1 MPAGP
6 LRCVGLPGETA
17 RGKVACSGTHRS
29 TIFCEGNSVTQG
41 WRVGT
46 LWGYAFSMFARICIG
61 ALTVVAAMSLAS
73 CGATTESPSAGP
85 TTAGI
90 TLHRL
95 VGADE
100 FATAV
105 AESDRVTIN
114 VHVPFEGDIAGTD
127 LSIPFDRIAEQAD
140 RLPADRTVPIA
151 IYCRT
156 GPMSATAAEA
166 LRSLGYTDVVE
177 LQGGMKAWQASGRPL
192 VGG

>member
-1 MPAGP
+1 
-6 LRCVGLPGETA
+6 
-17 RGKVACSGTHRS
+17 
-29 TIFCEGNSVTQG
+29 
-41 WRVGT
+41 
-46 LWGYAFSMFARICIG
+46 MFTRMCIG
-61 ALTVVAAMSLAS
+61 ALAVVGAVSLAS
-73 CGATTESPSAGP
+73 CGSTAEAPSAAPAGP
-85 TTAGI
+85 ATASI

-100 FATAV
+100 FATAI
-105 AESDRVTIN
+105 AESDRVAIN

-140 RLPADRTVPIA
+140 RLPADRRVPIA

-156 GPMSATAAEA
+156 GPMSATAAET

-192 VGG
+192 VAGRRV

>member
-1 MPAGP
+1 
-6 LRCVGLPGETA
+6 
-17 RGKVACSGTHRS
+17 
-29 TIFCEGNSVTQG
+29 
-41 WRVGT
+41 
-46 LWGYAFSMFARICIG
+46 MFTRMCIG
-61 ALTVVAAMSLAS
+61 VLAVVAAMSLAS
-73 CGATTESPSAGP
+73 CGATAEAPSAAPASTG
-85 TTAGI
+85 TAAV

-95 VGADE
+95 VSPDE
-100 FATAV
+100 FATAI
-105 AESDRVTIN
+105 AESGRVTIN

-127 LSIPFDRIAEQAD
+127 LSIPFDRIAEQAG

>member
-1 MPAGP
+1 
-6 LRCVGLPGETA
+6 
-17 RGKVACSGTHRS
+17 
-29 TIFCEGNSVTQG
+29 
-41 WRVGT
+41 
-46 LWGYAFSMFARICIG
+46 MFTRICIG

-73 CGATTESPSAGP
+73 CGATAESPSAATAGP

-166 LRSLGYTDVVE
+166 LRSLGYADVVE